1 MDLDFA
7 SLLDLEALGEDGT
20 KAGGITGS
28 AVRWV
33 EREGEKRGRKV
44 R

>member
-7 SLLDLEALGEDGT
+7 SLLDLEALGEDGS
-20 KAGGITGS
+20 KAGGFSGS
-28 AVRWV
+28 AVCWV
-33 EREGEKRGRKV
+33 ERAGEKRGRKV

>member
-1 MDLDFA
+1 MDLDLV
-7 SLLDLEALGEDGT
+7 SLLDLEALGDDGT
-20 KAGGITGS
+20 RVGGTGGS
-28 AVRWV
+28 AVKWV